1 MAEPVV
7 SGVLGQLAS
16 IAIDLAMQE
25 LRLVKDA
32 DKNISSLRR
41 KLKDLQAVLEDA
53 ERKQLDDAGVRGWL
67 EKLTDIS
74 YDIDDVLDEWS
85 TETIKSV
92 IQNQKETDKKKKV
105 CLPLTSSCFCV
116 NQLKRVGVRQDIAQR
131 IKELNETLEEIAKE
145 KQHYSLET
153 TKVVQK
159 QTRETISF
167 VDESRVY
174 GLDGPKSV
182 LIEKL
187 LNESGE
193 GRPGGGK
200 SVPVIIPIVGMGG
213 IGKTTLAQL
222 AFNDAEVNTH
232 FSEQMWACVS
242 DPFDEIKVAKAII
255 ESLRAS
261 HQNLGTLEALF
272 QRIRESI
279 EGKKF
284 FLVLDDVW
292 SDDHEKWEKYMQVL
306 RLGAVGSR
314 VLVTTRKKEVA
325 IMMGATTQM
334 ITLQLLSDEHCWS
347 IFNGLALR
355 ERNSEEYKEFE
366 RVGRQIA
373 SKCKGLPLVAKSL
386 GSLMR
391 SKVTEKEWKDVL
403 SSRFWEL
410 KDEQTKTFSP
420 FFLSYYDL
428 SPRERRCF
436 SYCSVFPKD
445 FEFWRAHLI
454 EMWMSQG
461 YLNGSQNPEEEGE
474 KCFQILTMRSFFQDF
489 GVGFDGRIVSC
500 KMHDILHDFA
510 QFLTRNECST
520 MRVQVDM

>member
-16 IAIDLAMQE
+16 IAIDL
-25 LRLVKDA
+25 
-32 DKNISSLRR
+32 LRR

-53 ERKQLDDAGVRGWL
+53 ERKQLDDAGVRRWL
-67 EKLTDIS
+67 EKLTDVS
-74 YDIDDVLDEWS
+74 YDIDDVLEEWS

-92 IQNQKETDKKKKV
+92 IQNQKEADKKKKV

-116 NQLKRVGVRQDIAQR
+116 NQLKRVGVRQDIVQR

-167 VDESRVY
+167 LDESRVY

-200 SVPVIIPIVGMGG
+200 SIPVIIPIVGMGG

-222 AFNDAEVNTH
+222 AFNDAEVKTH

-255 ESLRAS
+255 ESLKAS

-325 IMMGATTQM
+325 IMMGAATQM

-347 IFNGLALR
+347 IFSALHSGKETVKSTKNLR
-355 ERNSEEYKEFE
+355 ELGGKL
-366 RVGRQIA
+366 QA
-373 SKCKGLPLVAKSL
+373 SAKDCL
-386 GSLMR
+386 
-391 SKVTEKEWKDVL
+391 W
-403 SSRFWEL
+403 
-410 KDEQTKTFSP
+410 
-420 FFLSYYDL
+420 
-428 SPRERRCF
+428 
-436 SYCSVFPKD
+436 
-445 FEFWRAHLI
+445 
-454 EMWMSQG
+454 
-461 YLNGSQNPEEEGE
+461 
-474 KCFQILTMRSFFQDF
+474 
-489 GVGFDGRIVSC
+489 
-500 KMHDILHDFA
+500 
-510 QFLTRNECST
+510 
-520 MRVQVDM
+520 